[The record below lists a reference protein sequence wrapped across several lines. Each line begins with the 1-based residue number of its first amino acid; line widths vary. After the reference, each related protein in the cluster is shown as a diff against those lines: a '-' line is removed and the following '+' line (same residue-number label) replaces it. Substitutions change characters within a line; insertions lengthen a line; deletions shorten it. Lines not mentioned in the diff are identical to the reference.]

1 MHRLSRDTGIVIVD
15 HGSRRAEAN
24 AMLKRVAKLYAA
36 ETGVGIVRYAHME
49 LAGPS
54 IEQAIAQCVEA
65 GAKTVVLSL
74 FFLSPGR
81 HSKED
86 IPRLAAEA
94 EAQHEGVRVL
104 VSAPM
109 GVDERL
115 AAVLH
120 GRVLETLEE

>member
-1 MHRLSRDTGIVIVD
+1 MHKLGSDTGIVIVD

-36 ETGVGIVRYAHME
+36 ETGVSNVCYAHME

-54 IEQAIAQCVEA
+54 IEQAIAQCIEA

-74 FFLSPGR
+74 FLLSPGR

-94 EAQHEGVRVL
+94 EAHHEGVRVL

-109 GVDERL
+109 GVDEKL
-115 AAVLH
+115 VVVLH
-120 GRVLETLEE
+120 NRVLETLEE